1 MFRLKYPII
10 ALRPPVIRMLEFVL
24 EGPMNLRVATIF
36 DTLRENLAS
45 GLLKGRLTFN
55 KEQRLS
61 EVVVLMILTTVIMQ
75 MIGTIKQWLWWWWQW
90 WWTYRW
96 YWQWRKLR
104 YDDPYDTEDDNDDD
118 ENDWLAIPSSPHL
131 IFCPKLAAGPTM
143 VDHSWG
149 NCPAQAH
156 HSRYN

>member
-1 MFRLKYPII
+1 MTKASNHYP
-10 ALRPPVIRMLEFVL
+10 PPPYPVTRMLEFVL

-75 MIGTIKQWLWWWWQW
+75 MIGTIKQ
-90 WWTYRW
+90 
-96 YWQWRKLR
+96 
-104 YDDPYDTEDDNDDD
+104 
-118 ENDWLAIPSSPHL
+118 
-131 IFCPKLAAGPTM
+131 
-143 VDHSWG
+143 
-149 NCPAQAH
+149 
-156 HSRYN
+156 